1 MKLPFSKIKEA
12 FKDRQ
17 NGSETLKESKV
28 HEGWYEKR
36 WSGSR
41 WIELNLVV
49 DGYLDFQK
57 VSDMLEQKERLAK
70 GLIVFIKQ
78 MFTFLE
84 KTKNVD
90 INKIDVSPFKDLENL
105 IKILEVKFQIAKS
118 AELQKATKQE
128 LTPSEQA
135 AWVNV
140 F

>member
-28 HEGWYEKR
+28 HQGWYEKR
-36 WSGSR
+36 WSGCR

-49 DGYLDFQK
+49 DGYLSFQK

-78 MFTFLE
+78 MFTFLG

-105 IKILEVKFQIAKS
+105 MKILEVKFQIAKS